1 VGSRHSKPPHGKS
14 NHSDCRDL
22 HLQTATSNQV
32 SGQSTGGGNAVGQG
46 ETLNPSDAK
55 SSTNVPLPDADIR
68 GAAARHSHSTTG
80 SPMIADSEPDLVAE
94 LHQQLEGKNELIAA
108 LVAELEQVVEQLDRV
123 KRNGNDRGRSGGS
136 SAALPAEVVEEHQQ
150 VLGELQRV
158 VQQWEQ
164 MQAGLTLGRI
174 ESELAELRSMIARG
188 NNHGS
193 TSDSFARGD
202 SNACDSVE
210 AVLSRLSMNP
220 PAEESSMLTLSG
232 TDWEAMKR
240 QMADESADGSGDAT
254 EDDLTR
260 LLDGIAVP
268 VPVDFDN
275 ATVDELK
282 RACAER
288 DTYIVQVTRWI
299 RTRRAV
305 SVPENWDEIPGVPEE
320 MQKRVEA
327 LAQRLEEQVRLAE
340 VEMSLERARLSRE
353 KSQVQAD
360 RAVMDKHMKRLGITS
375 MDELDEIAVSSTS
388 SGERRWMRFLGVN
401 RKT

>member
-1 VGSRHSKPPHGKS
+1 VGSRHSKPTHAKS
-14 NHSDCRDL
+14 NHNDCRDQN
-22 HLQTATSNQV
+22 LQSATKCNEA
-32 SGQSTGGGNAVGQG
+32 GQLAGDGKSVDPG
-46 ETLNPSDAK
+46 ETLN
-55 SSTNVPLPDADIR
+55 LPDSKFSTTIPLQDTDVR
-68 GAAARHSHSTTG
+68 GTAARHSHSTTG
-80 SPMIADSEPDLVAE
+80 SPMIADSHPDLVSE

-123 KRNGNDRGRSGGS
+123 KRNGNDRGRTGGS

-164 MQAGLTLGRI
+164 MQAGLALGRI
-174 ESELAELRSMIARG
+174 ESELAELRSMIGRG
-188 NNHGS
+188 GNLGS
-193 TSDSFARGD
+193 TSDSLGRGE
-202 SNACDSVE
+202 SNDRDSVE
-210 AVLSRLSMNP
+210 AVLSRLSMTP
-220 PAEESSMLTLSG
+220 PAEDSSMLTLSG

-240 QMADESADGSGDAT
+240 QMAGDSADDSDDVA
-254 EDDLTR
+254 EDDLTK

-305 SVPENWDEIPGVPEE
+305 TVPENWDEIPGVPEE

-401 RKT
+401 RKS